1 VIEICY
7 VLQRMSIQIISGLDD
22 LMYFCSHTALHIFPS
37 IFSVTRV
44 TYDFEAADD
53 KIYKSRFPQ

>member
-1 VIEICY
+1 
-7 VLQRMSIQIISGLDD
+7 MSIQIISGLDD